1 MEKGVLLLALKV
13 QKEGLPSVGGA
24 AGAYRDG
31 VPGVGQEVR
40 EICGVIG
47 YLSICG
53 VICYL
58 SICGNTC

>member
-31 VPGVGQEVR
+31 VPGVG
-40 EICGVIG
+40 
-47 YLSICG
+47 
-53 VICYL
+53 
-58 SICGNTC
+58 

>member
-47 YLSICG
+47 YWSAACHQHACG
-53 VICYL
+53 H
-58 SICGNTC
+58 GGRGH